1 MGVDY
6 ERMTRQ
12 FLMGEVRDP
21 NDIFTFIQGLNDA
34 LANFTPKTM
43 SEKRRLDIAKNQ
55 LREIKRSARR
65 MQNEITLLEEKV
77 TILEESRK
85 D

>member
-6 ERMTRQ
+6 DRMTRQ
-12 FLMGEVRDP
+12 FLLGEIREPD
-21 NDIFTFIQGLNDA
+21 DIFTFIQGLGEA
-34 LANFTPKTM
+34 LANFTPRTM

-55 LREIKRSARR
+55 LREVKRSARK
-65 MQNEITLLEEKV
+65 MQNQITLLEEKL
-77 TILEESRK
+77 TILEENRK